1 MNTRYCIATPTA
13 DLFDSI
19 SCLAAASG
27 LPTNSKFSTRRERRL
42 VAPKGAGVRSSETL
56 ATVRCLISACTR
68 LPSRVVHCNRCLH
81 TTTYNV
87 STANA
92 ERRAGLKVG
101 AHTKALSV
109 SVSSV
114 VSKRLY
120 GCSRGLVCRVATG
133 GRATRGARTTGTGSR
148 PDVTTGTFTRAN
160 TKLICRRA
168 SVSQESIPRASQ
180 GHHCKRGDTQTSAC
194 EPRGAEA

>member
-19 SCLAAASG
+19 NSLAAAASG
-27 LPTNSKFSTRRERRL
+27 VPTNSKSLTRRERRL

-68 LPSRVVHCNRCLH
+68 FLSFVHCNRCLH

-92 ERRAGLKVG
+92 ERRGGLKVG

-120 GCSRGLVCRVATG
+120 GCSRGLVCRVA
-133 GRATRGARTTGTGSR
+133 
-148 PDVTTGTFTRAN
+148 
-160 TKLICRRA
+160 RRA
-168 SVSQESIPRASQ
+168 SDTPRADDEDGQ
-180 GHHCKRGDTQTSAC
+180 QA
-194 EPRGAEA
+194 

>member
-1 MNTRYCIATPTA
+1 MRAFKRDA
-13 DLFDSI
+13 RD
-19 SCLAAASG
+19 
-27 LPTNSKFSTRRERRL
+27 RL
-42 VAPKGAGVRSSETL
+42 VPGIGVHPDAFQSCPL
-56 ATVRCLISACTR
+56 QQ
-68 LPSRVVHCNRCLH
+68 CLH

-120 GCSRGLVCRVATG
+120 GCSRGLVCRVA
-133 GRATRGARTTGTGSR
+133 
-148 PDVTTGTFTRAN
+148 
-160 TKLICRRA
+160 RRA
-168 SVSQESIPRASQ
+168 SDTPRADEDGQ
-180 GHHCKRGDTQTSAC
+180 QA
-194 EPRGAEA
+194 